1 MKINSALI
9 LKNTHP
15 INKER
20 FFQIADFN
28 RLEIFEKASDL
39 IEKKIDLLYCSD
51 SLDISAFLT
60 LIFRVK
66 SNKIFFHALEMY
78 SISFKALISEIKL
91 KITNVFRLKSFY
103 LISIWII
110 KFLLIKFLLKFNKHK
125 IIISSISRK
134 KYLMSNYN
142 SCDIL
147 ISPNYPLSQNF
158 NLYNKSE
165 ISNDLLDIMSKK
177 YFYIP
182 GNIHNLKEFKEL
194 TIILSRMNL
203 KIVLTSSKKL
213 PKNLKSANI
222 IETGNLNKNQIFN
235 LIKNSIGGIAL
246 FDKRSIN
253 QNLCASSKLYEFLF
267 FNKSVIVSNVYEI
280 NELIKTKLK
289 YKLFFIDQI
298 NENLLINSFY
308 NSENTHNYEFTHE
321 NNLINLL

>member
-20 FFQIADFN
+20 FLQIANFN
-28 RLEIFEKASDL
+28 KLDIFEKASDL

-51 SLDISAFLT
+51 SLDVRTVLT

-78 SISFKALISEIKL
+78 SISFKALVSEIKL
-91 KITNVFRLKSFY
+91 KITNVFKLRSIY

-110 KFLLIKFLLKFNKHK
+110 KFFLIKFLLKFNKHK

-142 SCDIL
+142 SYDIL
-147 ISPNYPLSQNF
+147 VSPNYPLSQNF
-158 NLYNKSE
+158 DESNTFEGYN
-165 ISNDLLDIMSKK
+165 DFHDIIKNK
-177 YFYIP
+177 YFYLP

-194 TIILSRMNL
+194 SIFLSKMNL
-203 KIVLTSSKKL
+203 NIVFTSSKKL
-213 PKNLKSANI
+213 PKHLKNVNI
-222 IETGNLNKNQIFN
+222 IETGTLNKNQIFY
-235 LIKNSIGGIAL
+235 LIKNSVGGIAL
-246 FDKRSIN
+246 FDKRSVN

-267 FNKSVIVSNVYEI
+267 FNKSVIVSDVHEI
-280 NELIKTKLK
+280 NELMKSKLK
-289 YKLFFIDQI
+289 FNLFFKDQI
-298 NENLLINSFY
+298 NESLLRNRFFNSSNNY
-308 NSENTHNYEFTHE
+308 NYEYTHE
-321 NNLINLL
+321 KNLINLL

>member
-1 MKINSALI
+1 MKINIALI

-28 RLEIFEKASDL
+28 KLDVFEKVSDL

-51 SLDISAFLT
+51 SLDISTFLT

-66 SNKIFFHALEMY
+66 SDKIFFHALEMY

-91 KITNVFRLKSFY
+91 KLNNVFSLRSFY
-103 LISIWII
+103 LISVWII
-110 KFLLIKFLLKFNKHK
+110 KFMLIKFLLKFNKHK

-142 SCDIL
+142 SHKIL

-158 NLYNKSE
+158 NMSDKSE
-165 ISNDLLDIMSKK
+165 LSNDLQDILRKK

-194 TIILSRMNL
+194 STLLSKMNL
-203 KIVLTSSKKL
+203 NIVFTSSKKL
-213 PKNLKSANI
+213 PKDLKNKNI
-222 IETGNLNKNQIFN
+222 IETGTLNKNKIFN
-235 LIKNSIGGIAL
+235 LIKNSVGGIAL

-267 FNKSVIVSNVYEI
+267 FNRSVIVSDVHEI
-280 NELIKTKLK
+280 NELMKSKLNS
-289 YKLFFIDQI
+289 KLFFKDQI
-298 NENLLINSFY
+298 NEIVLRDSFFNSK
-308 NSENTHNYEFTHE
+308 NIHNYEYTHE
-321 NNLINLL
+321 QNLLNLL